1 MTQSSR
7 WTRRGGFASALV
19 VCALVAS
26 ACGSDPATDDN
37 GNGNGESLETVRIV
51 SFNTGMGNVFSEA
64 MERNGF
70 DVANGFQG
78 EFIRVDP
85 AAATEVFLQGE
96 ADVTIQLDML
106 VANLARTQGREVTVF
121 APDLTNNGSIIVR
134 DDSDIASPADL
145 IGRPVGHFGLESGTT
160 TMFRVLLGRDYGITL
175 TEEYDL
181 VQAGAPAL
189 VELLAAG
196 EVDAILNFTPFTER
210 AMVESGGR
218 VLLRADDPAHGFV
231 PGFAAVAAME
241 PWLRDNPEL
250 AYAVR
255 QAVQDTV
262 SFFHDSGY
270 EAFRQEPYADLLGVS
285 GEVLDAVIAR
295 AQDAP
300 LMTNDWGSDFVQE
313 ARAFLGQV
321 AEQGIVFDH
330 VPDDNVVVTLEELF
344 GDQ

>member
-1 MTQSSR
+1 MAPSLVPA
-7 WTRRGGFASALV
+7 RRRVLPAALV
-19 VCALVAS
+19 AMALVAS
-26 ACGSDPATDDN
+26 ACGGDPDTDDN
-37 GNGNGESLETVRIV
+37 GDQSLETVRIV

-70 DVANGFQG
+70 DEANGFHG

-85 AAATEVFLQGE
+85 GAATEVFLQGE
-96 ADVTIQLDML
+96 ADVTIQLDMI

-134 DDSDIASPADL
+134 DDSDITSPADL
-145 IGRPVGHFGLESGTT
+145 VGKPVGHFGLESGTT
-160 TMFRVLLGRDYGITL
+160 TMFRVLLGRDYGIDL
-175 TEEYDL
+175 TEEFNL

-196 EVDAILNFTPFTER
+196 EVEGILDFTPFTER

-241 PWLRDNPEL
+241 SWLVENPDL

-255 QAVQDTV
+255 QAVADTV
-262 SFFHDSGY
+262 SYFHDSGY
-270 EAFRQEPYADLLGVS
+270 EVFREDPYAELLGVS
-285 GEVLDAVIAR
+285 EEVLDAVIAR
-295 AQDAP
+295 AQESP
-300 LMTNDWGSDFVQE
+300 LMTSEWDSDLVQD
-313 ARAFLGQV
+313 ARAFLADV
-321 AEQGIVFDH
+321 ADQGIVYDE
-330 VPDDNVVVTLEELF
+330 VPDDNVVVTLEELL
-344 GDQ
+344 GEQ